1 MKQKAYFHK
10 HFLFYNNKSQYT
22 HEYESQIRVGYKRGK
37 ICVMRKTNK
46 QILLSYFKLI

>member
-10 HFLFYNNKSQYT
+10 HFLLYNNKSQYT

-46 QILLSYFKLI
+46 QMLLSYFKLI